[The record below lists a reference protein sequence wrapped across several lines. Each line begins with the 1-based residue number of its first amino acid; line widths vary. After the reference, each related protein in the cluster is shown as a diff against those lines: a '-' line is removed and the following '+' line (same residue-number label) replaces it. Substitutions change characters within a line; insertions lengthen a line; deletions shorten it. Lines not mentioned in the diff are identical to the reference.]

1 MNRRPRIALRF
12 GAFSC
17 EMEGVE
23 DPVAMLKRLVAFCE
37 EVETRNPEFGQRVV
51 PLSELNAALVTEG
64 SVHAEVTDGRLVL
77 RDTGG
82 ADALVFDSEDE
93 EDDEEEEANF
103 FASGAPAVGARAASD
118 SDLAMPMPGAEKE
131 ITSIEE
137 LEKMAP
143 ALPDDALASALDR
156 AMTQSVAG
164 PEPGAKRAAPLLSL
178 RDYAAPRRPRRPVD
192 ALEIAAA
199 YNHHLRGEPEF
210 RGEALLAEMTRIDI
224 GRALEPAEPK
234 AAFGT
239 LVEKGHFVP
248 VEGRPDIYRLS
259 DEVANRFR

>member
-1 MNRRPRIALRF
+1 MNRRSRIALRF

-23 DPVAMLKRLVAFCE
+23 DPVATLQRLVAFCE
-37 EVETRNPEFGQRVV
+37 EVEKRNPEFGQRVA
-51 PLSELNAALVTEG
+51 PLSELNASLVTEG
-64 SVHAEVTDGRLVL
+64 SLHAEVNEGRLVL

-82 ADALVFDSEDE
+82 ADALVFEGDDAE
-93 EDDEEEEANF
+93 EDDEDDNF
-103 FASGAPAVGARAASD
+103 FASGAPAARAPATPD
-118 SDLAMPMPGAEKE
+118 SDLAMPKPGAEKE

-164 PEPGAKRAAPLLSL
+164 PEPGAKRAAPMLSL

-210 RGEALLAEMTRIDI
+210 RGEAVLAEMTRIDI
-224 GRALEPAEPK
+224 GRPLEPAEPK

-248 VEGRPDIYRLS
+248 VEGRPDVYRLS
-259 DEVANRFR
+259 DAVANRFR